1 MSAPAGLAG
10 VVLAALLGLHAVAVA
25 ADEPLTLDAIA
36 TLRAERQSPA
46 EILRAAKRRGR
57 GFPVDEAARERLKSL
72 GFSSS
77 TIAALAKLDEVD
89 PDPSAGGEA
98 TAAGAD
104 AEAEMIDRI
113 VTGAVAE
120 AGMRFAAAGG
130 ARCRVF
136 SGPGVDPQFAADA
149 RQVEAQLAA
158 ALPKSFVAGI
168 DKRAV
173 NVIIVASRSEYAKL
187 LEAVSR
193 AGESQGMQFTTDD
206 GRGLEQLAGGK
217 AALYLRGF
225 TTICLEAATPEQ
237 ARRTVAH
244 AVGFH
249 ALQHASRRRA
259 GDALASGF
267 GSVAETLLFKTPSVT
282 VAGGY
287 ADREVGGAE
296 AWPLAVKQRFT
307 DRQIRGLA
315 ATLERSLATMEVPD
329 YAECWSLTAAL
340 GRDPKKF
347 AAAITGM
354 RDGATPLEAILAA
367 YGKDE
372 EALLQAWQQA
382 ALQAAP

>member
-1 MSAPAGLAG
+1 MTAHAWLA
-10 VVLAALLGLHAVAVA
+10 VAMLAALLGLRAVSGA
-25 ADEPLTLDAIA
+25 ADEPLTLDDVAA
-36 TLRAERQSPA
+36 LRAERQSPG
-46 EILRAAKRRGR
+46 EILRAAKQRGR
-57 GFPVDEAARERLKSL
+57 GFTLDDAARERLKSL
-72 GFSSS
+72 GFSNP
-77 TIAALAKLDEVD
+77 TINALAKVDEVD
-89 PDPSAGGEA
+89 SAADAAEVAGG
-98 TAAGAD
+98 D
-104 AEAEMIDRI
+104 AEAEAIDRI

-120 AGMRFAAAGG
+120 AGVRFTVVGG

-136 SGPGVDPQFAADA
+136 SGPGVPPQLAADA
-149 RQVEAQLAA
+149 RQVEARLAA

-173 NVIIVASRSEYAKL
+173 NLLIVASRSEYAKL
-187 LEAVSR
+187 LGAVSG
-193 AGESQGMQFTTDD
+193 AGESNGMRFATDD

-217 AALYLRGF
+217 AALYLPGV

-249 ALQHASRRRA
+249 ALQHASRRQA

-267 GSVAETLLFKTPSVT
+267 GSVVETLLFNTPSVT

-296 AWPLAVKQRFT
+296 AWPLAVKQRVI
-307 DRQIRGLA
+307 DQQIRGLA
-315 ATLERSLATMEVPD
+315 ATLGRSLATMEMPD
-329 YAECWSLTAAL
+329 YAECWSLTAVLA
-340 GRDPKKF
+340 RDPKKF
-347 AAAITGM
+347 AAAITSM
-354 RDGATPLEAILAA
+354 RDGAAPLEAILAA

-372 EALLQAWQQA
+372 ETLVMEWQQA